1 MNFKTIKEVLE
12 FAILKEEAS
21 YKLYRELAEI
31 MKDERTKLIFE
42 GLNKNELQHRNNLE
56 FELIK
61 HGHAVDDTAF
71 EFSDTEKAYLD
82 ADDQFREM
90 TYVDAL
96 KMAIRKERAAFR
108 LYSELM
114 VQTRNPEFHDLFF
127 ELAQEEMRH
136 VIQFEDEY
144 NNVMNRKQ

>member
-1 MNFKTIKEVLE
+1 MNFKTIKEVLQ

-61 HGHAVDDTAF
+61 HGHTVDDTAF